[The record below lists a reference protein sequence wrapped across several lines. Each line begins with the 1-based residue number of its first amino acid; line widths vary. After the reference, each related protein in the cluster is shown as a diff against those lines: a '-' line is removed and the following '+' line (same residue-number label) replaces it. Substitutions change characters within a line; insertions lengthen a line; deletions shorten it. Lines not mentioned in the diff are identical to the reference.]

1 MKEDLIHL
9 LKEFQFSLVEDL
21 ENSIGEKI
29 EPVHVADVEAKVIH
43 LIKEVHELLGSSY
56 EG

>member
-9 LKEFQFSLVEDL
+9 LKEFQLSLVEDL